1 MEETDL
7 GVFKVLPLIQVD
19 SEEKISRN
27 WDTCLLFKLFL
38 GTAVSSW
45 QRKTPG
51 EMDFLIFL
59 ELFPKEK
66 NTFWKSKCFIST
78 CQLKSDLFY
87 NWVNFSLQK
96 TLKKGFI
103 SQQMKHSMFSSCGVF
118 GFFPLLESKTDI
130 FVLRWRESSLFLFWP
145 QKLIVFVQ
153 LSLRKELPFFPMLS
167 NLLLKENK
175 EITAMA

>member
-1 MEETDL
+1 MDNKIYTSSWRAELKEFMEETDL

-27 WDTCLLFKLFL
+27 WDTCLLFNLFL

-66 NTFWKSKCFIST
+66 NTF
-78 CQLKSDLFY
+78 
-87 NWVNFSLQK
+87 
-96 TLKKGFI
+96 
-103 SQQMKHSMFSSCGVF
+103 
-118 GFFPLLESKTDI
+118 
-130 FVLRWRESSLFLFWP
+130 
-145 QKLIVFVQ
+145 
-153 LSLRKELPFFPMLS
+153 
-167 NLLLKENK
+167 
-175 EITAMA
+175 